1 MGASEAY
8 CRRHSIKI
16 RMKCLI
22 AFVVL
27 LGVALADKPYYE
39 SFKIERRIMF
49 LCSGDDDWREVELLP
64 WMQRKLDDHE
74 FQVLDDHCFDAKSI
88 AGIMTRWHKKF
99 KKCEPKRLAHFFMA
113 VMDQYHSLC
122 MEGSEEIAACIGA
135 LYGNATHQGVLPYC
149 AFKEPKPLLPNIPK
163 KNGKCRKALKATET
177 CVEAIYE
184 DLEDKRLDACRIPGE
199 AEMLSNF
206 MRELNDEVDAL
217 ITEKKRHKITCKVLA
232 ELF

>member
-88 AGIMTRWHKKF
+88 AGIMAKWHRKF

-122 MEGSEEIAACIGA
+122 MEGSEEIAACIQE

-149 AFKEPKPLLPNIPK
+149 ASKEPKPLLPNIPE

-177 CVEAIYE
+177 CVKEQYANPAK
-184 DLEDKRLDACRIPGE
+184 LHACKQGE
-199 AEMLSNF
+199 GANLSRF
-206 MRELNDEVDAL
+206 MAELNAEVDEL

-232 ELF
+232 EL